1 MTMGSKD
8 RRTQEDASKPALESD
23 IQTRD
28 GTPDALAKKNIT
40 KREPAVAA
48 DEGATSR
55 REDAAQ
61 VREEAV
67 MLREAA
73 ADLREKEAELRRK
86 AELRREETAHLRDE
100 VATLREEAGRMQE
113 EKDKEQ
119 AESREIV
126 MSQLREANE
135 NLVMATVRAQAMTEV
150 AEQAKLELSH
160 LARHDFL
167 TGLPN
172 RVMLNDRLAQSI
184 TFARRH
190 RKQLAVLFLD
200 LDHFKHINDSLG
212 HTIGDKLLQSVAK
225 CLVTCVRS
233 SDTVSRQGG
242 DEFIVLLSEIERAS
256 DAALSAAKILS
267 ALMEP
272 HEIAEHHLHIAVSI
286 GISIYPDDG
295 TNAETL
301 IQNAD
306 TAMYQAKETG
316 RANRVFFKRDMNVRA
331 VERQS
336 LEGGL
341 RRALKRDEFVL
352 HYQPK
357 VNLKTG
363 MIIGAEALI
372 RWQHPDRGLVPPAQF
387 VPIAEDCGLIVP
399 IGRWV
404 LREACRQARLWLDDG
419 MKAMAIAV
427 NISAVEF
434 RSASFLESVRAV
446 LTETRLDPHCLELE
460 LTESVLM
467 REPESAA
474 LLLRELKAM
483 GLQLAIDD
491 FGTGYSS
498 LSYLKRFPIDVL
510 KIDQSFVKDM
520 TTDADDAIIVT
531 AVIGMGKSLKQRVI
545 AEGVETREQLDFL
558 RSQRCGE
565 GQGYYFSQP
574 LVAEEFAVMLG
585 AGTTKV
591 L

>member
-1 MTMGSKD
+1 
-8 RRTQEDASKPALESD
+8 
-23 IQTRD
+23 
-28 GTPDALAKKNIT
+28 
-40 KREPAVAA
+40 
-48 DEGATSR
+48 
-55 REDAAQ
+55 
-61 VREEAV
+61 
-67 MLREAA
+67 
-73 ADLREKEAELRRK
+73 
-86 AELRREETAHLRDE
+86 
-100 VATLREEAGRMQE
+100 MQE

-267 ALMEP
+267 ALMAP

-306 TAMYQAKETG
+306 IAMYQAKETG
-316 RANRVFFKRDMNVRA
+316 RANFVFFKRDMNVRA

>member
-8 RRTQEDASKPALESD
+8 RRTQEDASKPAFETD
-23 IQTRD
+23 IRTRD

-40 KREPAVAA
+40 KREAAVAA

-73 ADLREKEAELRRK
+73 ADLREEEAELRRK
-86 AELRREETAHLRDE
+86 AERRREETAHLRDE
-100 VATLREEAGRMQE
+100 VATLREEACRMQE

-119 AESREIV
+119 AEAREIV

-267 ALMEP
+267 ALMAP

-306 TAMYQAKETG
+306 IAMYQAKETG
-316 RANRVFFKRDMNVRA
+316 RANCVFFKRDMNVRA

-341 RRALKRDEFVL
+341 RRALERDEFVL

-467 REPESAA
+467 REAESAA

-520 TTDADDAIIVT
+520 TTDADDGIIVT